1 MQSVRLRVSS
11 RTKAPTHRS
20 HLEHFLTSKMG
31 RRNRRNRH
39 HDEDGDHG
47 EEEEDAFERE
57 WLRKRQKTAAAAH
70 DDGSAAPETA
80 KAPAP
85 APAPEES
92 KSSADAAADEANGS
106 GGDKVEKLRAKK
118 QAQKQRRKEKKAAAA
133 AKRKEQEVTLAE
145 QQAQRNKDRAA
156 KELQQKKQRQERE
169 KDNRSQ
175 QHAFQTLRRGVQ
187 MRDIKIGKGP
197 MVQHRKKC
205 RVKYVL
211 RSKSHISGKI
221 LDSSQNFAFRL
232 GKGEVI
238 SGWDIG
244 MQEMR
249 VGGVRRLIVPP
260 EAGYGNKDI
269 GAGRGAVLYFEIE
282 LLHVAP

>member
-1 MQSVRLRVSS
+1 
-11 RTKAPTHRS
+11 
-20 HLEHFLTSKMG
+20 MG

-39 HDEDGDHG
+39 QGEDGDYD
-47 EEEEDAFERE
+47 EEDADSFERE
-57 WLRKRQKTAAAAH
+57 WLRKRQKTAAH
-70 DDGSAAPETA
+70 DDGSAAP
-80 KAPAP
+80 APAP
-85 APAPEES
+85 APASAPAAKQPPEES
-92 KSSADAAADEANGS
+92 TNVADKATD
-106 GGDKVEKLRAKK
+106 GGDSKIDKLRAKK

-133 AKRKEQEVTLAE
+133 AKRKEQEATVAE

-156 KELQQKKQRQERE
+156 KELKQKQKQQE
-169 KDNRSQ
+169 KNNPQQ
-175 QHAFQTLRRGVQ
+175 QHAFQTLRKGVQ
-187 MRDIKIGKGP
+187 MRDLKVGKGP

-205 RVKYVL
+205 RVRYVL

-238 SGWDIG
+238 PGWDIG
-244 MQEMR
+244 MEAMK

-260 EAGYGNKDI
+260 QAGYGNKDI
-269 GAGRGAVLYFEIE
+269 GAGRGAMLFFEIE

>member
-1 MQSVRLRVSS
+1 
-11 RTKAPTHRS
+11 
-20 HLEHFLTSKMG
+20 MG

-39 HDEDGDHG
+39 HSEDGDCDG
-47 EEEEDAFERE
+47 EGADSFERE
-57 WLRKRQKTAAAAH
+57 WLRKRQKTAAH
-70 DDGSAAPETA
+70 DDGPAAAAPASASSPGA
-80 KAPAP
+80 KQSPD
-85 APAPEES
+85 ES
-92 KSSADAAADEANGS
+92 AYVHVAADKATGS
-106 GGDKVEKLRAKK
+106 GDSKIDKLRAKK

-133 AKRKEQEVTLAE
+133 SKRKEQEATLAE
-145 QQAQRNKDRAA
+145 QRAQRNKERAA
-156 KELQQKKQRQERE
+156 KELKEKQKQQE
-169 KDNRSQ
+169 KNKPQQ
-175 QHAFQTLRRGVQ
+175 QHAFQTLRKGVQ
-187 MRDIKIGKGP
+187 MRDLKIGKGP

-205 RVKYVL
+205 RVRYVL

-244 MQEMR
+244 MESMK

-260 EAGYGNKDI
+260 QAGYGNKDI
-269 GAGRGAVLYFEIE
+269 GAGRGAMLYFVIE

>member
-1 MQSVRLRVSS
+1 
-11 RTKAPTHRS
+11 
-20 HLEHFLTSKMG
+20 MG
-31 RRNRRNRH
+31 RRNRRNRR

-70 DDGSAAPETA
+70 GDGSA
-80 KAPAP
+80 APAP
-85 APAPEES
+85 APAADNTCKQSPEE
-92 KSSADAAADEANGS
+92 SSADAAADKTTASSS
-106 GGDKVEKLRAKK
+106 GDGKIDKLRAKK
-118 QAQKQRRKEKKAAAA
+118 QAQKQRRKEKKAAAE
-133 AKRKEQEVTLAE
+133 AKRKEQAE

-156 KELQQKKQRQERE
+156 KELQQKQQRQERE
-169 KDNRSQ
+169 KDSRSQ
-175 QHAFQTLRRGVQ
+175 QHTFQTLRRGVQ
-187 MRDIKIGKGP
+187 MRDLKIGKGP

>member
-1 MQSVRLRVSS
+1 
-11 RTKAPTHRS
+11 
-20 HLEHFLTSKMG
+20 MG

-39 HDEDGDHG
+39 QGEDGDYD
-47 EEEEDAFERE
+47 EEDADSFERE
-57 WLRKRQKTAAAAH
+57 WLRKRQKTAAH
-70 DDGSAAPETA
+70 DDGPAAT
-80 KAPAP
+80 APAS
-85 APAPEES
+85 APAANMPSPEES
-92 KSSADAAADEANGS
+92 TNAADKATD
-106 GGDKVEKLRAKK
+106 GGDSKIDKLRAKK

-133 AKRKEQEVTLAE
+133 AKRKEQEATLAE

-156 KELQQKKQRQERE
+156 RELKQKQKQQE
-169 KDNRSQ
+169 KNDPQQQ
-175 QHAFQTLRRGVQ
+175 QHAFQALRKGVQ
-187 MRDIKIGKGP
+187 MRDLKVGKGP

-205 RVKYVL
+205 RVRYVL

-238 SGWDIG
+238 PGWDIG
-244 MQEMR
+244 MEAMK

-260 EAGYGNKDI
+260 QAGYGNKDI
-269 GAGRGAVLYFEIE
+269 GAGRGAMLFFEIE

>member
-1 MQSVRLRVSS
+1 
-11 RTKAPTHRS
+11 
-20 HLEHFLTSKMG
+20 MG

-39 HDEDGDHG
+39 RGEDGDYN
-47 EEEEDAFERE
+47 EEEDADSFERE
-57 WLRKRQKTAAAAH
+57 WLRKRQKTAAH
-70 DDGSAAPETA
+70 DDGPAAA
-80 KAPAP
+80 AAPAP
-85 APAPEES
+85 APAPAAMP
-92 KSSADAAADEANGS
+92 SSDEPDNAADKANGS
-106 GGDKVEKLRAKK
+106 GDSKIDMLRAKK

-133 AKRKEQEVTLAE
+133 ARRKEQETTLAE

-156 KELQQKKQRQERE
+156 KELKQKQQRNEKNNPKQ
-169 KDNRSQ
+169 Q
-175 QHAFQTLRRGVQ
+175 QHAFKTLRKGVQ
-187 MRDIKIGKGP
+187 MRDLVAGKGP

-205 RVKYVL
+205 RVRYVL

-244 MQEMR
+244 MESMK

-269 GAGRGAVLYFEIE
+269 GAGRGAMLFFEIE